1 MPVVPDSVGD
11 DSHLD
16 DLDLTTPMRAAN
28 FVTSLVLS
36 KWLKAFETL
45 NLAIGVWQ
53 KDLGLYP
60 RPATWLFDRSLHLM
74 ARLDMR

>member
-11 DSHLD
+11 DGHRD
-16 DLDLTTPMRAAN
+16 GLDLTTPMRAAY

-45 NLAIGVWQ
+45 KLAIGVWQ

-60 RPATWLFDRSLHLM
+60 RPASWLFERSLHFM